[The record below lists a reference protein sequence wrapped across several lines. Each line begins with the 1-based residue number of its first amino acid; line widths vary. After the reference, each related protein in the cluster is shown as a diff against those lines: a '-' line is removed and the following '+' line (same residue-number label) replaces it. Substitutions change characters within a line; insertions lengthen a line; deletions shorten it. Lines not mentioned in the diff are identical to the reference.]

1 MLKGL
6 NKKESLNLDVR
17 LHGLVYGSRTE
28 RGGQEKLINRRLAQH
43 IIIYDFP

>member
-17 LHGLVYGSRTE
+17 LHGLVYGRTE